1 MVLYIYLLMLLILY
15 IILINHFIK
24 DKKYKNKI
32 LIVLSISILFSYLY
46 QSIRNNEG
54 YAVTES
60 LPKSFYVLNTYVY
73 GDDILI
79 LIREKNNSPRLYKLQ
94 KSLKLN
100 KFLKKYEGL
109 KNKGQDVVVKKS
121 NSNSENS
128 LGMYIESIQKKLINL
143 LENIKR

>member
-1 MVLYIYLLMLLILY
+1 MVLYLYLLILLILY

-79 LIREKNNSPRLYKLQ
+79 LIREKNNNPRLYKLQ

-121 NSNSENS
+121 DSNSENS
-128 LGMYIESIQKKLINL
+128 LGMYIESIQKKLPL
-143 LENIKR
+143 K

>member
-1 MVLYIYLLMLLILY
+1 MVLYLYLLILLILY

-121 NSNSENS
+121 DSNSENS
-128 LGMYIESIQKKLINL
+128 LGMYIESIQKKMPL
-143 LENIKR
+143 K

>member
-1 MVLYIYLLMLLILY
+1 MVLYLYLLILLILY

-24 DKKYKNKI
+24 DKKYENKI

-94 KSLKLN
+94 KSLMLN

-128 LGMYIESIQKKLINL
+128 LGMYIESIQKKLPL
-143 LENIKR
+143 K

>member
-1 MVLYIYLLMLLILY
+1 MVLYLYLLMLLILY

-121 NSNSENS
+121 DSNSENS
-128 LGMYIESIQKKLINL
+128 LGMYIESIQKKLPL
-143 LENIKR
+143 K